1 MAECSEDA
9 RGRIMTKGAAKGAV
23 APLAF
28 SRSKI
33 EGLAHSVIE
42 VNRDVLSQR
51 GFLVTAGSSSFE
63 EGQFEQVVSVV
74 SSSFSTYFGVTP
86 SARFVDLFEQMS
98 VFAFNL
104 AKDHIFTDGNKRT
117 TVLVSLALVRIG
129 GVFLDIEDSEIPEE
143 NEVYKWIEDLVTDS
157 KSKEELADILRM
169 RAVLDPGSPKGRA
182 DDR

>member
-1 MAECSEDA
+1 
-9 RGRIMTKGAAKGAV
+9 
-23 APLAF
+23 
-28 SRSKI
+28 
-33 EGLAHSVIE
+33 
-42 VNRDVLSQR
+42 
-51 GFLVTAGSSSFE
+51 
-63 EGQFEQVVSVV
+63 
-74 SSSFSTYFGVTP
+74 
-86 SARFVDLFEQMS
+86 MS

-129 GVFLDIEDSEIPEE
+129 GVLLDIEDSEIPEE

-182 DDR
+182 DDG

>member
-1 MAECSEDA
+1 
-9 RGRIMTKGAAKGAV
+9 
-23 APLAF
+23 
-28 SRSKI
+28 
-33 EGLAHSVIE
+33 
-42 VNRDVLSQR
+42 
-51 GFLVTAGSSSFE
+51 
-63 EGQFEQVVSVV
+63 
-74 SSSFSTYFGVTP
+74 TYFGVTP